1 MKRAQIEAAKG
12 DDKMKCDT
20 PPTPTNAPATPRR
33 RFLDPQEPRRVP
45 LSQLRSDEEARLA
58 AEIEKLR
65 G

>member
-1 MKRAQIEAAKG
+1 MAAKG
-12 DDKMKCDT
+12 DTKMKNET
-20 PPTPTNAPATPRR
+20 RPAPTNDQNAPAGPRP

-45 LSQLRSDEEARLA
+45 LHQVRTDEEALLA

>member
-1 MKRAQIEAAKG
+1 MKTETRS
-12 DDKMKCDT
+12 
-20 PPTPTNAPATPRR
+20 APATTPNASANPRP

-45 LSQLRSDEEARLA
+45 LSQVRTDEEARLA